1 MAMTKTE
8 RRSSHKKQE
17 RLQVESGTPRAEEL
31 IECVPVL
38 RLGTDGEL
46 VQYINFK
53 GVLYKNVFTR
63 V

>member
-1 MAMTKTE
+1 MTKSE
-8 RRSSHKKQE
+8 RRNSHKKQE
-17 RLQVESGTPRAEEL
+17 RLQVELGTPTVDEL
-31 IECVPVL
+31 IEGIPVL